1 MKEPHIKP
9 KWRYGNERA
18 VDVPDY
24 PKTDAGRAQAFG
36 DGAREFLQ
44 SARALNASL
53 SYRGQYV
60 LTFHALEL
68 ALKSFLAGRGVSD
81 VELRNKYKHDL
92 DKLYEEACKH
102 GLTLN
107 NPHAAR
113 LIKDA
118 NQHHEKSLLRY
129 LFKASFSLPTPEIA
143 FPIIDEILA
152 NNGR

>member
-1 MKEPHIKP
+1 MLVARRHSVTEPENFYNQLGP
-9 KWRYGNERA
+9 
-18 VDVPDY
+18 
-24 PKTDAGRAQAFG
+24 
-36 DGAREFLQ
+36 
-44 SARALNASL
+44 LNASL

-107 NPHAAR
+107 SPAEEFR
-113 LIKDA
+113 
-118 NQHHEKSLLRY
+118 
-129 LFKASFSLPTPEIA
+129 
-143 FPIIDEILA
+143 
-152 NNGR
+152 